1 MHTPL
6 CMCMPAQSC
15 PTVCDPV
22 DCSPPD
28 FSVHR
33 FSRQEYWSG
42 WACPSPADLSD
53 PGIKSRSAALQADS
67 LLSEPSLLFTFICCR
82 NQTLCPTKSPHFG
95 YSWVYPHCII
105 LHDHNAS
112 FLIRVGL
119 KKKKIEVQLNYNV
132 VLVSGISKVFQ
143 FYIYIYTHTFS
154 RYWIWFPVLYSKSLL
169 FICFIFS
176 SV

>member
-1 MHTPL
+1 MHTTL
-6 CMCMPAQSC
+6 CVCMPAQSC

-22 DCSPPD
+22 DCSPLD
-28 FSVHR
+28 FSVHG

-42 WACPSPADLSD
+42 WACLSPGDLSD
-53 PGIKSRSAALQADS
+53 PEIKSRSAALQADS

-119 KKKKIEVQLNYNV
+119 LKKKNWSTVELQCCVSFRYQQSVSVLHIHIHTHFFKILNMV
-132 VLVSGISKVFQ
+132 PCAI
-143 FYIYIYTHTFS
+143 
-154 RYWIWFPVLYSKSLL
+154 
-169 FICFIFS
+169 
-176 SV
+176 